1 MFASSKNSNG
11 VSVVLFAALLALAL
25 TAFVPA
31 TAWSQAMVSGSI
43 AGQVSDPTGAVVP
56 GATVTLT
63 DAATKTTTTTTSD
76 SVGRFL
82 FPALKPGTY
91 DVSITKAGF
100 QKLVVPGVTV
110 TVSQQVTLN
119 ETLRVGAATETVEVT
134 AGATAQL
141 QTMNAT
147 MGQTLSGDLMNL
159 PTVGHDV
166 AALLNYQ
173 ATAAPTFHGTY
184 GDITSGSVAGSTPDQ
199 NTFILD
205 GATNTS
211 GLEGDNGYING
222 FSGSQAGVVPVPIES
237 IQEVT
242 VNTNNSTADFGT
254 SSGAEMLAVT
264 KRGTDTIHGSAFD
277 FFQGDWLN
285 ANTWDFNRRALAR
298 PKSHKNFFGFDAGG
312 PILPK
317 FAGGKTYM
325 YFDYEGLRNPDA
337 IVGSHTRTVPSD
349 PLRKGIIQINTS
361 LGVESFDLN
370 NPASLATACGPLGG
384 KPCDPRATGMS
395 SVVSAMWSKFM
406 PEPNSFNT
414 NGDKLN
420 TFGFQG
426 NLTEPQN
433 NNELIG
439 RIDHD
444 FGSKLRFM
452 SRYSWYKQN
461 LPTTNQLDIGGLLPG
476 DKLGTFASG
485 SSNNNQPA
493 QFVAG
498 LEANLSPSVTNSFH
512 FGYTKNGWN
521 WFRNGNL
528 PQFSGFPGPVEID
541 GESTNALIPV
551 NVDTQNSR
559 QRTWQEHNYDFRDE
573 LAWVKGSH
581 LLTFGGDIL
590 HEWWHFDRYDN
601 VVGGLTTPVIEVDDA
616 SVNIS
621 SNFIPQ
627 ACAGSAPGATA
638 TTQCIDAGDPSEI
651 ATWKQYYAD
660 ILGIVNH
667 STVVATRQG
676 ANLSLNPLGTPARS
690 FVIVNTPGVYFT
702 DTWRVKPS
710 LTVSYGLNWQVQ
722 LPPHDLNG
730 SQDVLV
736 DANNNPITY
745 DNFRANAVAAANN
758 GQIYSPVIGYSPVG
772 AVGKG
777 SSYAFRPFYGQFGP
791 RVSVAWNPTFDGGF
805 LSTLFGH
812 NSTVIRGGYSRVFG
826 RDLGINIVSTP
837 VLGYGFL
844 QPDSC
849 IPTSP
854 KSGLAT
860 CVGKNTTDPTTAFR
874 IGTNADG
881 TNAPFGA
888 LAANLPTPVQ
898 PGVGTNPGAVLLD
911 SMDQNFRPN
920 DTDEVD
926 FTIQRQLRGN
936 FLLEVGYVG
945 VWGHNLF
952 QGIDMNT
959 VPWMLKLGGQTFANA
974 WANVYT
980 QVSKGQAVSAQ
991 PFFETALGGPTSAFC
1006 TGSTSCSAA
1015 MATNFSSFLTTD
1027 DVTDFFSG
1035 MENPSTTPG
1044 VGTSGSYILPPAL
1057 YTDTGQS
1064 TAFGPYVS
1072 TSDGFSNYQALVI
1085 KMTKHTSHGLTL
1097 NSNFTYGHALGTI
1110 GLAQT
1115 YTLDT
1120 PDNVYNLRAD
1130 WTPQPW
1136 DRKFTFN
1143 SLGTYNLPFGEG
1155 QRWLASG
1162 NPVLSRLVS
1171 GWSVSPIFTFG
1182 SGLPVEVY
1190 SGSFTEMGAG
1200 FAENGASAVQ
1210 LNPSQRFSNDPT
1222 TGGVVY
1228 PVGGTANPNNVAINT
1243 DNFCPTPTAPTC
1255 RGGNTANVFGTN
1267 AINVYNSF
1275 RPFVLGIDGAPSPD
1289 GNLRSPMT
1297 WELDF
1302 GVTKDTRITERV
1314 HAQFYMQSQN
1324 FFNHNNWNSPNL
1336 NLQDPHNF
1344 GTLSGG
1350 LTGPRIIQ
1358 LGARVAF

>member
-1 MFASSKNSNG
+1 MVNTSRGGFSRLLTSAL
-11 VSVVLFAALLALAL
+11 VAALVAMVSM
-25 TAFVPA
+25 FMVPT
-31 TAWSQAMVSGSI
+31 TAWGQAMVSGSLG
-43 AGQVSDPTGAVVP
+43 GQVTDPTGAVVP
-56 GATVTLT
+56 GAIVTVTDKT
-63 DAATKTTTTTTSD
+63 TKTTLTATSNHT
-76 SVGRFL
+76 GGFL

-91 DVSITKAGF
+91 DVSITKSGF
-100 QKLVVPGVTV
+100 QKLLVPSV
-110 TVSQQVTLN
+110 TVSVSQATTLN
-119 ETLRVGAATETVEVT
+119 ETLTVGTATQTVEVV

-166 AALLNYQ
+166 AGLLNYQ

-211 GLEGDNGYING
+211 GLEGDNGYINS
-222 FSGSQAGVVPVPIES
+222 FSGSQAGVVPVPVES

-264 KRGTDTIHGSAFD
+264 KRGTDAFHGSAFD
-277 FFQGDWLN
+277 FFQGDFLN
-285 ANTWDFNRRALAR
+285 ANTWDFNRRAIAR
-298 PKSHKNFFGFDAGG
+298 PKSHENFFGFDAGG

-317 FAGGKTYM
+317 FAGGRTYM

-349 PLRKGIIQINTS
+349 MLRQGIIQINTK

-370 NPASLATACGPLGG
+370 NPASLATACGPAGG
-384 KPCDPRATGMS
+384 MPCDPRATGMS

-439 RIDHD
+439 RIDHN
-444 FGSKLRFM
+444 FGSKLHFT
-452 SRYSWYKQN
+452 SRYTWYKQD
-461 LPTTNQLDIGGLLPG
+461 LPTTDQLDIGGLLPG

-498 LEANLSPSVTNSFH
+498 LEVNLASNLTNSFH

-521 WFRNGNL
+521 WLRNGNL
-528 PQFSGFPGPVEID
+528 PQFAGEPGPIEID

-551 NVDTQNSR
+551 NVNTQNSR

-573 LAWVKGSH
+573 LAWVKGNH
-581 LLTFGGDIL
+581 FLTFGGDVL

-601 VVGGLTTPVIEVDDA
+601 VVGGLTVPVIEVDNA

-627 ACAGSAPGATA
+627 NCAGSAPGATA
-638 TTQCIDAGDPSEI
+638 TSQCIDAGDPSEI

-667 STVVATRQG
+667 SSVVATRSG

-690 FVIVNTPGVYFT
+690 FVWVNTPGVYFT

-722 LPPHDLNG
+722 LPPHDLHG

-745 DNFRANAVAAANN
+745 DNFRANAVAAAND
-758 GQIYSPVIGYSPVG
+758 GQIYAPVVGFSPVG

-777 SSYAFRPFYGQFGP
+777 SKYAFRPFYGQFGP
-791 RVSVAWNPTFDGGF
+791 RVSVAWNPTFNGGF
-805 LSTLFGH
+805 LSTFFGH
-812 NSTVIRGGYSRVFG
+812 DSTVIRAGYSRVFG

-849 IPTSP
+849 IPSSP
-854 KSGLAT
+854 GSTLSDGSAAPACASVRQL
-860 CVGKNTTDPTTAFR
+860 DPTNAFR

-881 TNAPFGA
+881 TTVPFGA
-888 LAANLPTPVQ
+888 LQPTLPSPVQ
-898 PGVGTNPGAVLLD
+898 PGVGVNPGAELLD

-920 DTDEVD
+920 DTDQVD
-926 FTIQRQLRGN
+926 LTIQRQLKGN
-936 FLLEVGYVG
+936 AILEVGYVG

-959 VPWMLKLGGQTFANA
+959 VPWMLKLGNQTFANA
-974 WANVYT
+974 WSNVFT
-980 QVSKGQAVSAQ
+980 QVTKGQPVTAQ
-991 PFFETALGGPTSAFC
+991 PFFETALGGPTSTFC
-1006 TGSTSCSAA
+1006 TGSANCSAA
-1015 MATNFSSFLTTD
+1015 LAASASSFITTD
-1027 DVTDFFSG
+1027 DVTDFFSL
-1035 MENPSTTPG
+1035 METSPG
-1044 VGTSGSYILPPAL
+1044 YILPPAL

-1072 TSDGFSNYQALVI
+1072 TSDGFSNYQALVV
-1085 KMTKHTSHGLTL
+1085 KLTKHTSHGLTL

-1143 SLGTYNLPFGEG
+1143 ALGTYVLPFGEG

-1171 GWSVSPIFTFG
+1171 GWSVSPIFTYG
-1182 SGLPVEVY
+1182 SGLPNEVF
-1190 SGSFTEMGAG
+1190 SGGLEMGAG
-1200 FAENGASAVQ
+1200 FAENGSSAVQ
-1210 LNPSQRFSNDPT
+1210 LNPSQRFSNS
-1222 TGGVVY
+1222 
-1228 PVGGTANPNNVAINT
+1228 PVTSGISFPIGGTSNPNNVGINS
-1243 DNFCPTPTAPTC
+1243 NAS
-1255 RGGNTANVFGTN
+1255 RGGDGANVFGAN

-1275 RPFVLGIDGAPSPD
+1275 RPFVLGIDGSPSPD
-1289 GNLRSPMT
+1289 GNLRSPQV

-1302 GVTKDTRITERV
+1302 GVTKDTRITERI
-1314 HAQFYMQSQN
+1314 HAQFFMQSQN
-1324 FFNHNNWNSPNL
+1324 FFNHNNWGSPSL

-1344 GTLSGG
+1344 GTISGG

>member
-1 MFASSKNSNG
+1 MRNSLRG
-11 VSVVLFAALLALAL
+11 VISVCLYGCLAGLLALAL
-25 TAFVPA
+25 TAFVPT
-31 TAWSQAMVSGSI
+31 TAWGQAMVSGSLG
-43 AGQVSDPTGAVVP
+43 GQVSDPTGAVVP

-63 DAATKTTTTTTSD
+63 DTATKTTTTTISNST
-76 SVGRFL
+76 GRFF
-82 FPALKPGTY
+82 FPGLKPGTY
-91 DVSITKAGF
+91 DVSITKSGF
-100 QKLVVPGVTV
+100 QKLLVPGVTV
-110 TVSQQVTLN
+110 TVSQTTTLN
-119 ETLRVGAATETVEVT
+119 ETLKVGAATQTVEVT
-134 AGATAQL
+134 AGATAEL

-147 MGQTLSGDLMNL
+147 MGQTLSGDMMNL
-159 PTVGHDV
+159 PAMSHDV
-166 AALLNYQ
+166 ASLLNYQ
-173 ATAAPTFHGTY
+173 ATAAPSFHGTY
-184 GDITSGSVAGSTPDQ
+184 GDVTAGSVAGSTPDQ

-211 GLEGDNGYING
+211 GLEGDNGYINN
-222 FSGSQAGVVPVPIES
+222 FSGSQAGVVPVPVES

-264 KRGTDTIHGSAFD
+264 KRGTDTIHGAAFD
-277 FFQGDWLN
+277 FFQGNWLN
-285 ANTWDFNRRALAR
+285 ANTWDFNRRGLAR
-298 PKSHKNFFGFDAGG
+298 PKSHENFFGFDIGG

-349 PLRKGIIQINTS
+349 PLRAGIIQINTS
-361 LGVESFDLN
+361 LGVQSFDLN
-370 NPASLATACGPLGG
+370 NPASLASACGPLGG
-384 KPCDPRATGMS
+384 MPCDPRGTGMS

-426 NLTEPQN
+426 NLTEPQK

-439 RIDHD
+439 RIDHS
-444 FGSKLRFM
+444 FGSKLHFM

-498 LEANLSPSVTNSFH
+498 LEANLSPNVTNSFH
-512 FGYTKNGWN
+512 FGYTKNGWT
-521 WFRNGNL
+521 WIRNGNL

-541 GESTNALIPV
+541 GENTNALNPV
-551 NVDTQNSR
+551 NVDTQSSR

-573 LAWVKGSH
+573 LDWVKGSH
-581 LLTFGGDIL
+581 FLTFGGDIL

-601 VVGGLTTPVIEVDDA
+601 VVGGLTTPVIQVNDG

-651 ATWKQYYAD
+651 ATWKEYYAD
-660 ILGIVNH
+660 ILGIVNVT
-667 STVVATRQG
+667 SVVATRQG
-676 ANLSLNPLGTPARS
+676 ANLALNPLGTPARS

-710 LTVSYGLNWQVQ
+710 LTFSYGLNWQVQ

-777 SSYAFRPFYGQFGP
+777 SNYAFRPFYGQFGP
-791 RVSVAWNPTFDGGF
+791 RVSLAWNPTFNDGF
-805 LSTLFGH
+805 LSTLFGR
-812 NSTVIRGGYSRVFG
+812 NSTVIRAGYARVFG

-854 KSGLAT
+854 SSGLAT
-860 CVGKNTTDPTTAFR
+860 CVGKNTADPTTAFR

-881 TNAPFGA
+881 TTVPFGT

-898 PGVGTNPGAVLLD
+898 PGLGGNPGAELLD

-920 DTDEVD
+920 DTDQVD
-926 FTIQRQLRGN
+926 FTIQRQLKGN

-980 QVSKGQAVSAQ
+980 QVSKGQAVTAQ

-1035 MENPSTTPG
+1035 MENPSTKKG

-1064 TAFGPYVS
+1064 TLFGPYVS
-1072 TSDGFSNYQALVI
+1072 TSDGFSNYQALVV

-1097 NSNFTYGHALGTI
+1097 NTNFTYGHALGTI

-1120 PDNVYNLRAD
+1120 PDNVYDLRAD

-1182 SGLPVEVY
+1182 TGLPVEVY
-1190 SGSFTEMGAG
+1190 SGGLEMGAG

-1210 LNPSQRFSNDPT
+1210 LNGSQRFSNDPVT
-1222 TGGVVY
+1222 HGISYPIGGSS
-1228 PVGGTANPNNVAINT
+1228 NPNNVGINS
-1243 DNFCPTPTAPTC
+1243 NVS
-1255 RGGNTANVFGTN
+1255 RGGNGANVFGAN

-1289 GNLRSPMT
+1289 GNLRAPIV

-1344 GTLSGG
+1344 GTLRGG